1 LILLTFFIFYFLLI
15 YLIFRKEPLV
25 IVIFFFPILK
35 QTTNYIS
42 VFYLDHGDIY
52 MREIQSYS
60 EKSYTSI
67 LLWFFNVTALFVIY
81 FLIRITK
88 QDLYKLLSRLYTL
101 KIRYIKS
108 WIFLFYFII
117 GILILNILIS
127 GSPLWI
133 SSINKTT
140 FWTIAKLQ
148 FLKPVSSQIS
158 IIALFSG
165 MFLLYINLH
174 NKKSSL
180 LKGALYG
187 VWIFLLVYLILM
199 GHKFGQLLIIT
210 YMFFLPLLL
219 YMSLIKKFPAKKI
232 FFIFSCII
240 AFFSLFVINYFKTK
254 YGDAAFDIIQQRIFS
269 MEGQLTYTAIQNYL
283 QNQLPNGLEQL
294 VIEIKYI
301 LGLIHNNTVIGMD
314 YLMDRTMPDNLL
326 EAYRETQVKL
336 AQGYLAMLF
345 YLFNNFF
352 IVLFVH
358 MVFILLYGF
367 IGYLLLRSILK
378 YDFILTFFY
387 AKIYFSFL
395 AYYAQA
401 YTTAIFNL
409 KTLIYFFCIILIHII
424 RQIYKKKRMIYCA
437 NTSYN

>member
-1 LILLTFFIFYFLLI
+1 MILLIFFILYFLLI
-15 YLIFRKEPLV
+15 FLIFKKEPLA
-25 IVIFFFPILK
+25 IVLFFFLILN

-60 EKSYTSI
+60 EKSYASI

-101 KIRYIKS
+101 KIRYIKF

-117 GILILNILIS
+117 GVLILNILIS

-140 FWTIAKLQ
+140 FWTIAKFP
-148 FLKPVSSQIS
+148 FLKPLSSQIS

-174 NKKSSL
+174 KKSSL
-180 LKGALYG
+180 LKVALYG
-187 VWIFLLVYLILM
+187 VWIFLLIYLILM

-232 FFIFSCII
+232 LFIFSSII

-254 YGDAAFDIIQQRIFS
+254 YGDAAFDILQQRIFS

-283 QNQLPNGLEQL
+283 LNQLPNRLEQL

-301 LGLIHNNTVIGMD
+301 LGLIHGNTVIGMD

-358 MVFILLYGF
+358 IVFILLYGF

-387 AKIYFSFL
+387 VKIYFSFL
-395 AYYAQA
+395 TYYAQA
-401 YTTAIFNL
+401 YTTAIFNF
-409 KTLIYFFCIILIHII
+409 KTLIYLFCIVLIHII
-424 RQIYKKKRMIYCA
+424 RQIYKKKRMIYRA
-437 NTSYN
+437 NTSYY

>member
-1 LILLTFFIFYFLLI
+1 MILLIFFILYFLLI
-15 YLIFRKEPLV
+15 YLIFEKEPLV
-25 IVIFFFPILK
+25 IVLFFFLILN

-60 EKSYTSI
+60 EKSYASL

-88 QDLYKLLSRLYTL
+88 QDLYKLLSRFYTL
-101 KIRYIKS
+101 KIRYIKF

-117 GILILNILIS
+117 GVLMLNILIS

-140 FWTIAKLQ
+140 FWTIAKFP
-148 FLKPVSSQIS
+148 FLKPLSSQIS

-165 MFLLYINLH
+165 MFLLYINLR
-174 NKKSSL
+174 KKSSP

-219 YMSLIKKFPAKKI
+219 YKSLIKKFPAKKI
-232 FFIFSCII
+232 LFIFSSII

-254 YGDAAFDIIQQRIFS
+254 YGDAAFDILQQRIFS

-283 QNQLPNGLEQL
+283 QNQLSNGLEQL

-301 LGLIHNNTVIGMD
+301 LGLIHDNTVIGMD

-345 YLFNNFF
+345 YLFDNFF

-358 MVFILLYGF
+358 IVFILLYGF
-367 IGYLLLRSILK
+367 IGYLLLRSIFK

-387 AKIYFSFL
+387 VKIYFSFL
-395 AYYAQA
+395 TYYAQA
-401 YTTAIFNL
+401 YTTAIFNI
-409 KTLIYFFCIILIHII
+409 KTLTYFFCIILITVI
-424 RQIYKKKRMIYCA
+424 RQIYNKKVIYRA

>member
-1 LILLTFFIFYFLLI
+1 MILLIFFILYFLLI
-15 YLIFRKEPLV
+15 YLIFEKEPLV
-25 IVIFFFPILK
+25 IVLFFFLILN

-60 EKSYTSI
+60 EKSYASL

-88 QDLYKLLSRLYTL
+88 QDLYKLLSRFYNL
-101 KIRYIKS
+101 KIRYIKF

-117 GILILNILIS
+117 GVLMLNILIS

-140 FWTIAKLQ
+140 FWTIAKFP
-148 FLKPVSSQIS
+148 FLKPLSSQIS

-165 MFLLYINLH
+165 MFLLYINLR
-174 NKKSSL
+174 KKSSP

-219 YMSLIKKFPAKKI
+219 YKSLIKKFPAKKI
-232 FFIFSCII
+232 LFIFSSII

-254 YGDAAFDIIQQRIFS
+254 YGDAAFDILQQRIFS

-283 QNQLPNGLEQL
+283 QDQLPNGLEQL

-301 LGLIHNNTVIGMD
+301 LGLIHDNTVIGMD

-345 YLFNNFF
+345 YLFDNFF

-358 MVFILLYGF
+358 IVFILLYGF

-387 AKIYFSFL
+387 VKIYFSFL
-395 AYYAQA
+395 TYYAQA
-401 YTTAIFNL
+401 YTTAIFNI
-409 KTLIYFFCIILIHII
+409 KTLTYFFCIILITLI
-424 RQIYKKKRMIYCA
+424 RQIYNKKVIYRA

>member
-1 LILLTFFIFYFLLI
+1 MILLIFFILYFLLI
-15 YLIFRKEPLV
+15 YLIFEKEPLV
-25 IVIFFFPILK
+25 IVLFFFLILN

-60 EKSYTSI
+60 EKSYASL

-88 QDLYKLLSRLYTL
+88 QDLYKLLSRFYTL
-101 KIRYIKS
+101 KIRYIKF

-117 GILILNILIS
+117 GVLMLNILIS

-140 FWTIAKLQ
+140 FWTIAKFP
-148 FLKPVSSQIS
+148 FLKPLSSQIS

-174 NKKSSL
+174 KKSSL
-180 LKGALYG
+180 LKVALYG
-187 VWIFLLVYLILM
+187 VWIFLLIYLILM

-219 YMSLIKKFPAKKI
+219 YKSLIKKFPAKKI
-232 FFIFSCII
+232 LFIFSSII

-254 YGDAAFDIIQQRIFS
+254 YGDAAFDILQQRIFS

-283 QNQLPNGLEQL
+283 QNQLSNGLEQL

-301 LGLIHNNTVIGMD
+301 LGLIHDNTVIGMD

-345 YLFNNFF
+345 YLFDNFF

-358 MVFILLYGF
+358 IVFILLYGF
-367 IGYLLLRSILK
+367 IGYLLLRSIFK

-387 AKIYFSFL
+387 VKIYFSFL
-395 AYYAQA
+395 TYYAQA
-401 YTTAIFNL
+401 YTTAIFNI
-409 KTLIYFFCIILIHII
+409 KTLTYFFCIILITVI
-424 RQIYKKKRMIYCA
+424 RQIYNKKVIYRA